1 MTKKHFILLVFCCT
15 YLSSL
20 AQISGQVLDPDGVP
34 INYATV
40 FNLKNKIG
48 SITDSIGHFKIVAS
62 ISDSIRIQH
71 ISYKS
76 DIFTISKDFDKYQLQ
91 RNIND
96 LKEVIVSK
104 NYAAW
109 LAIRGYMNTVSRMK
123 NKSRNRMYGCA
134 VKMMNADTLDKV
146 SLDFDYERNNS
157 GNNPKKIPHNR
168 FIEIQRYSEQF
179 NVQLDTISNKLI
191 NFRFSPVKGLPGMKE
206 APSREEAM
214 NDDYIFQIS
223 VDSLFYFIDFIPRK
237 IAPINRSIFEVII
250 SKKDTCMISFAAVTL
265 PHPFKAAKSNDKS
278 TQPETMDNA
287 FFMRI
292 EFENSQGY
300 IATSYSVLNMY
311 YSFGQKIYTK
321 RYSIQ
326 LKNYAHQPEV
336 FKKRPG
342 KWMINNS
349 FIFNRKLKSKYS
361 DEFWKNSDFPKEVP
375 YDFDHLRSLKLKK
388 E

>member
-1 MTKKHFILLVFCCT
+1 MKYFLLLLICSA
-15 YLSSL
+15 YLPSV
-20 AQISGQVLDPDGVP
+20 AQISGQVIDSDGLP
-34 INYATV
+34 ISYATV

-48 SITDSIGHFKIVAS
+48 SVTDSIGHFKIDAS

-76 DIFTISKDFDKYQLQ
+76 DNFTISKDLDKYQLQ

-96 LKEVIVSK
+96 LKEVVVSK
-104 NYAAW
+104 NYVAW
-109 LAIRGYMNTVSRMK
+109 LYFRGYFNTVSKMQ
-123 NKSRNRMYGCA
+123 NESRNRMYGRA
-134 VKMMNADTLDKV
+134 VKLLNADTLEKV
-146 SLDFDYERNNS
+146 SMDLDYERNNS
-157 GNNPKKIPHNR
+157 GNNPMKIPHNR
-168 FIEIQRYSEQF
+168 FIEVQRYSEQF
-179 NVQLDTISNKLI
+179 NAQLDTISNKLI
-191 NFRFSPVKGLPGMKE
+191 NFRFFPVKGLPGIKE
-206 APSREEAM
+206 APSREAAM

-237 IAPINRSIFEVII
+237 IAPINSSIFEVII

-265 PHPFKAAKSNDKS
+265 PYPFKAAKLNVKS
-278 TQPETMDNA
+278 YQPETMDIA
-287 FFMRI
+287 FFTRI

-311 YSFGQKIYTK
+311 YSIGQKTYSK

-336 FKKRPG
+336 IKKRSG
-342 KWMINNS
+342 IWMINN
-349 FIFNRKLKSKYS
+349 FFAYNKKLKSKYS
-361 DEFWKNSDFPKEVP
+361 DEFWKNPDFPKEVP

-388 E
+388 EQQ